1 MNIVS
6 STLGKDGY
14 PYLNNEE
21 TSSNES
27 LGYLFNGFDEEDKGT
42 NQVEGKAAY
51 MDVGGL
57 LQRDDQGYYY
67 YDCTKNFASFDET
80 SNQFTLYEKGGVKEG
95 TKYQFFPF
103 NTADQVFVK
112 DDEGKLQDKN
122 LQVDKESPARN
133 QIINHYFGLSM
144 VTRFVQPKDGKS
156 PLSEAPVTY
165 EFSGDDDVWIFIDGV
180 PVGGPGAAST
190 MRYQFP
196 LIFHGRD

>member
-156 PLSEAPVTY
+156 PLSE
-165 EFSGDDDVWIFIDGV
+165 
-180 PVGGPGAAST
+180 
-190 MRYQFP
+190 P
-196 LIFHGRD
+196 L